1 MGLFRRPDSKDWWMS
16 FTVNSKFYR
25 RSTETTDKKLAER
38 IYAKILTQVIEGKW
52 FDVDEARKHTFE
64 ELMDRFMEEHA
75 PKTEPTTQRRYI
87 AARTH
92 LGRYFENMTLA
103 EITPRAI
110 SDYITKRR
118 NESASASTINKE
130 YCMLSK
136 AFNLAVKQWEWCRD
150 NPCSKVPR
158 EKENNQITRWLASHE
173 EKRLLEASNGYLGE
187 QLVEIII
194 LAMHTG
200 MRLKEI
206 LDLKW
211 SDVDLFRKVIVVLRT
226 KNKDPKT
233 LPINQTVYELLLRK
247 SKVINMTGYVFTTS
261 NGTRIG
267 ARNLQREFYKALKK
281 ANVQNFR
288 FHDLRHTFATRLVQS
303 GEDLYKVAKLLG
315 HRDISTTQ
323 RYAHHYPESLRS
335 SVNILDNF
343 SVICGPDNE
352 RIL

>member
-1 MGLFRRPDSKDWWMS
+1 MGLYKRPDSDIYWIS
-16 FTVNSKFYR
+16 FMYKGKLYR
-25 RSTETTDKKLAER
+25 RSTGTADEKMAN
-38 IYAKILTQVIEGKW
+38 KILAKVQTQIIEEKW

-75 PKTEPTTQRRYI
+75 PKTETTTQRRYS
-87 AARTH
+87 AARAH
-92 LGRYFENMTLA
+92 LERYFENMTLA
-103 EITPRAI
+103 DITPKVI

-136 AFNLAVKQWEWCRD
+136 AFNLAVKQWEWCYI
-150 NPCSKVPR
+150 NPCSKVPK
-158 EKENNQITRWLASHE
+158 EKENNKITRWLTSHE
-173 EKRLLEASNGYLGE
+173 EKRLLEASKGYLRE
-187 QLVEIII
+187 QLVEIIT

-200 MRLKEI
+200 MRLEEI
-206 LDLKW
+206 LNLKW
-211 SDVDLFRKVIVVLRT
+211 GDIDLFRKVIIVLRT

-261 NGTRIG
+261 NGTKIS

-281 ANVQNFR
+281 ANIQNFR

-303 GEDLYKVAKLLG
+303 GEDIYKVAKLLG

-323 RYAHHYPESLRS
+323 RYAHHCPESLRT
-335 SVNILDNF
+335 SVNVLDNF
-343 SVICGPDNE
+343 SIICGSDNE
-352 RIL
+352 RVL